1 MPDEKKLYLIAIR
14 PAEFLALKMF
24 CARSGQTIISVA
36 TEAIRGYI
44 ANETG
49 ADFRHVA
56 ADSDRITMPNES

>member
-1 MPDEKKLYLIAIR
+1 MTENKKLHLIAIR
-14 PAEFLALKMF
+14 PPEFLALKMF

-36 TEAIRGYI
+36 TEAIRAYI

-56 ADSDRITMPNES
+56 ADSDHIEGCNP